1 MLPIIEIIAVFFAIL
16 YIVFTALESNWCW
29 LFAALSTILYIFI
42 CYDAQL
48 FLETVLQFFYLFMA
62 LYGWL
67 QWKKSNATVTRIHG
81 ISFQLHVKL
90 IVIAEL
96 TALLA
101 GYFFSKYTSAALPW
115 MDAHITAYSIV
126 ATYMVTKKIIENW
139 LWWFVIDALAVY
151 LYFTKNLNL
160 TALLYLVYVIMVV
173 FGYYKW
179 KKEIQK

>member
-1 MLPIIEIIAVFFAIL
+1 MPIIIEIIAVIFAIL
-16 YIVFTALESNWCW
+16 YLVFAALENNWCW
-29 LFAALSTILYIFI
+29 LFAAISTVLYIYI

-48 FLETVLQFFYLFMA
+48 FLESILQFFYLFMA
-62 LYGWL
+62 LYGWQ
-67 QWKKSNATVTRIHG
+67 QWKKSKDNATKINS
-81 ISFQLHVKL
+81 ISIQLHLKL
-90 IVIAEL
+90 IVVAEL

-115 MDAHITAYSIV
+115 LDAHITAYSIV

-151 LYFTKNLNL
+151 LYFAKNLNL
-160 TALLYLVYVIMVV
+160 TAFLYFAYVIMVV